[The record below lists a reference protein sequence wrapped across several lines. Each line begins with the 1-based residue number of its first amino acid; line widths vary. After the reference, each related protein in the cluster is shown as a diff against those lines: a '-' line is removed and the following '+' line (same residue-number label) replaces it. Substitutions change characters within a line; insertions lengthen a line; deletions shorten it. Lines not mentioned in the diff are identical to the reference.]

1 MKTLVLL
8 RHGESQWNRENRF
21 TGWVDVPLSEA
32 GMREAENA
40 GKLIAGEGLSFD
52 VAYTSLLKRAVKTLW
67 VVLETTDQMWLPVHR
82 TWRLNERMYG
92 SLQGLDKAETVKK
105 HGEDQ
110 VKIWRRSYDIPPPPM
125 SRDDPSFPGRD
136 RRYAALR
143 PEEVPQS
150 ESLKDTVA
158 RFLPYWE
165 AEIAPA
171 LRRGERVLIT
181 AHGNSLRALIKHLD
195 KIGNDEIVG
204 LNIPTGIP
212 LLYELDDD
220 LRPLKSRYLGD
231 PEAAKRAAE
240 AVANQIKAGPTLE
253 ARSARPGAKRSAPQL
268 DQRPHGHVRR
278 HARLGENT
286 CV

>member
-32 GMREAENA
+32 GVREAERA
-40 GKLIAGEGLSFD
+40 GRLMRDEGLAFD
-52 VAYTSLLKRAVKTLW
+52 VAYTSLLKRAIKTLW
-67 VVLETTDQMWLPVHR
+67 LGLEALDQMWLPVHR

-92 SLQGLDKAETVKK
+92 ALQGLNKAETVKE
-105 HGEDQ
+105 HGEEQ
-110 VKIWRRSYDIPPPPM
+110 VKIWRRSYDIPPPPLA
-125 SRDDPSFPGRD
+125 RGDERWPGRD
-136 RRYAALR
+136 RRYAGLR
-143 PEEVPQS
+143 PEEVPLS
-150 ESLKDTVA
+150 ESLKDTVT

-181 AHGNSLRALIKHLD
+181 AHGNSLRALVKHLD
-195 KIGNDEIVG
+195 RIGDDEIVG

-220 LRPLKSRYLGD
+220 LRPRSSRYLGD
-231 PEAAKRAAE
+231 PEEAARAAA
-240 AVANQIKAGPTLE
+240 AVANQTKA
-253 ARSARPGAKRSAPQL
+253 
-268 DQRPHGHVRR
+268 
-278 HARLGENT
+278 
-286 CV
+286 